1 MDNISQL
8 EDPKMF
14 KLAFMNALESGNNEE
29 FEKFASQGST
39 DFIRRNLREDSF
51 CHAIIPFEEI
61 TNSDLAESVKTE
73 DPFVIYEMEAAQ
85 AMPHVVAFNDTT
97 RQQQFFGDK
106 FIMSFFTL
114 ATPVWMKNVNKLR
127 TYKMDIKSVLVDNAL
142 RDLSRLRDVRFME
155 GVNEITGIIPGAP
168 SPITGMQQYVQLHG
182 RLDRQN
188 WVSTMNYL
196 PSRTLLNGVFLCNHV
211 TWSEFARWGRDEM
224 GGDKA
229 QAIIEKGNGAWD
241 KASMS
246 GIDFIVTLKHDLV
259 PNGKIYQFAPPNYLG
274 KAGVLEKPTMYVK
287 KDKDIISMT
296 CREIIGM
303 TIANSP
309 AVQAVEYD
317 AVTGP
322 YGGDGRVLAKA

>member
-1 MDNISQL
+1 MDISSL

-14 KLAFMNALESGNNEE
+14 KLAFMNALESGNERE
-29 FEKFASQGST
+29 FEKLASAGST

-51 CHAIIPFEEI
+51 CQAILPFEDI
-61 TNSDLAESVKTE
+61 SDSDLAQSVKTE

-85 AMPHVVAFNDTT
+85 AMPHVVAFDDTT
-97 RQQQFFGDK
+97 HQTQFFGDK
-106 FIMSFFTL
+106 FILSFFTL

-127 TYKMDIKSVLVDNAL
+127 TYRMDIKSVLVDNAL

-155 GVNEITGIIPGAP
+155 SVNEITGIIPGAP

-188 WVSTMNYL
+188 WVSTLNYL
-196 PSRTLLNGVFLCNHV
+196 PSRTLLNGVFLCNHI

-224 GGDKA
+224 GGDRA
-229 QAIIEKGNGAWD
+229 QTLITQGNGAYD
-241 KASMS
+241 KATMS

-259 PNGKIYQFAPPNYLG
+259 PNGKIYQFTTPNYLG

-287 KDKDIISMT
+287 KDKDILSMS

-303 TIANSP
+303 TIANTP
-309 AVQAVEYD
+309 GVQAVEYD
-317 AVTGP
+317 GVTGP
-322 YGGDGRVLAKA
+322 FGGDGRVLASA